1 MERLVRWTIPWR
13 RRVIGFLTAS
23 GTAILAGAMLWALA
37 SQGLTWL
44 EAGMVACFAAT
55 LPWQLLG
62 FWNAVVGFAL
72 LRMTWDPV
80 GFVSSFDDRR
90 VGPVH
95 APTAVAIPVR
105 NEEVAPVGARI
116 RTLLA
121 AVDARQPDAP
131 IDVFVLSDSDDPRI
145 IAEEE
150 RAMDALRRWDR
161 EPSRLHYR
169 RRTDNAGYKAGNVRE
184 LVLRRGDDFTFLVVL
199 DADSLMTGDAL
210 LRALSLMQRHPR
222 LGLLQT
228 LVVGLP
234 AASGFARLFQFG
246 MRQGMR
252 SYTTGSCWWQGEAGP
267 YWGHN
272 AVLRMDAFRDH
283 GALPV
288 LPGKPPLGG
297 YVLSHDQVEAALLR
311 AGGWEVRVLPLEDG
325 SFEENPPT
333 LVDYLQRDLRWCQ
346 GNLQYLRLFPRLPGL
361 RPMGRVQLLLAVWMY
376 AAAPCWMGFIALGAA
391 QAAARDP
398 VAALAIYDHPWVGG
412 ALFAVM
418 LSVVFAPKIL
428 GVADV
433 LFDPRQRRAYGGT
446 RAVLAAALAELVFS
460 LLLGPIVAFHETLF
474 MGGLLFGRRIRWSG
488 QRRSARG
495 LSLRDAVRVGA
506 LPTVFGVALA
516 TFLTIEAPVILPYGI
531 PVLAGW
537 ILAIPF
543 AWGTSHPAFGA
554 WMARTGLAATPEER
568 TRVAEVEAVRRLSL
582 APTGAR
588 PDLSGFDAGRLHP
601 EAGPAAEGVAG
612 HNAEPVPSA

>member
-1 MERLVRWTIPWR
+1 VERLVRWTIPWR

-72 LRMTWDPV
+72 LRMTRDPV

-346 GNLQYLRLFPRLPGL
+346 GNLQYLRLLPR
-361 RPMGRVQLLLAVWMY
+361 
-376 AAAPCWMGFIALGAA
+376 
-391 QAAARDP
+391 
-398 VAALAIYDHPWVGG
+398 
-412 ALFAVM
+412 
-418 LSVVFAPKIL
+418 
-428 GVADV
+428 
-433 LFDPRQRRAYGGT
+433 
-446 RAVLAAALAELVFS
+446 AAALAELVFS

-506 LPTVFGVALA
+506 LPTVFGGVLA
-516 TFLTIEAPVILPYGI
+516 TFLIIEAPVILPYGI

-543 AWGTSHPAFGA
+543 AWGTSLPAFGA

-601 EAGPAAEGVAG
+601 EAGPTAEGVAG
-612 HNAEPVPSA
+612 HDAEPVPSA